1 MTVQALIW
9 AVIAPLYRRCTVQSL
24 HIKKAETTFSAWEH
38 LLPAADC
45 GKEKRVWPLI
55 CNCSCVHYNM
65 RQRNLSIKPPFKAVF
80 ALIWH
85 CEGARCALTQVC
97 VCRAFIIIASA
108 GKPRSFL
115 TPDSWFLIY
124 NLPVINRNCRYITL
138 YKSLQILRK

>member
-1 MTVQALIW
+1 MTVRGRIR

-24 HIKKAETTFSAWEH
+24 HIRKAETTFSAWEH

-65 RQRNLSIKPPFKAVF
+65 WQRNLSIKPPFRAVF
-80 ALIWH
+80 CLNTAL
-85 CEGARCALTQVC
+85 EGARCASLQVYA
-97 VCRAFIIIASA
+97 CRAFTIIVSA
-108 GKPRSFL
+108 RKPRLFL
-115 TPDSWFLIY
+115 THHPWFLIY
-124 NLPVINRNCRYITL
+124 NLPIINRNCRYITL

>member
-1 MTVQALIW
+1 MTVRGRIR
-9 AVIAPLYRRCTVQSL
+9 AVIAPLYRKCTVQSL
-24 HIKKAETTFSAWEH
+24 YIQKAETTFSAWEH

-65 RQRNLSIKPPFKAVF
+65 RQRNLSIKPPFRAVF
-80 ALIWH
+80 ALIRY
-85 CEGARCALTQVC
+85 CGGERCVPLQVYA
-97 VCRAFIIIASA
+97 CREFTIIVSA

-115 TPDSWFLIY
+115 TPDSGFLIY
-124 NLPVINRNCRYITL
+124 NLLVINRNCRYITL